1 MERVTSGIPG
11 LDVVLRGGFLR
22 GGIYMIMGRPG
33 CGKTTL
39 GNQLAFHHVE
49 EGGRALYVTLL
60 AESHARMLAHME
72 SFSWFEPAR
81 VGAAIS
87 YVSAYGELERGRL
100 DGLLEALRLA
110 IRRQEATLLIIDGVP
125 TAEAVAESDLA
136 LKKFIHE
143 LQVLVELMS
152 CTCLLLTGTNH
163 ADAHYPE
170 RTMVDGLV
178 TLATTQP
185 GMRTI
190 RELEVVKHR
199 GSPQLTGRH
208 LYEIGPRGVVVH
220 PRLEAVLGTPTSRP
234 EATRDLL
241 RLGIP
246 ALDALMG
253 GGLIRG
259 STTLLKGP
267 PGIGKTHLGLAFLA
281 EGAAQGEPGLH
292 FGFFEGPPRLLQKAD
307 RIGLG
312 LRDAVA
318 RGEVELIWNPEHE
331 QLADALAHRMLEA
344 VTRNGVRR
352 VVIDGLGAFLE
363 ALIYPA
369 RAGAFFAALTNEL
382 RARAVTT
389 LITAEARDLVGAEVE
404 VPVSGISAMVENV
417 LYLRYVERRSNTH
430 RLISVFKMSE
440 HGFDPSL
447 REFRITEDGI
457 SVAETSASA
466 EAILDG
472 VLRTSALVSGQP
484 GPAPGNGH
492 ARGKRGEKGE
502 AKGRGRTSK
511 GADRARGG
519 RRGGKG

>member
-1 MERVTSGIPG
+1 MERVTSGVQG

-22 GGIYMIMGRPG
+22 GGIYMLMGRPG

-39 GNQLAFHHVE
+39 GNQTAFHHVKQ
-49 EGGRALYVTLL
+49 GGRVLYATLL

-72 SFSWFEPAR
+72 SFSWFEPKQ
-81 VGAAIS
+81 VGSTIS

-100 DGLLEALRLA
+100 DGLLEALRTA
-110 IRRQEATLLIIDGVP
+110 IRRQQATLLIIDGVP
-125 TAEAVAESDLA
+125 TADNVADSELA

-143 LQVLVELMS
+143 LQVLVELLG

-163 ADAHYPE
+163 SDAHYPE

-208 LYEIGPRGVVVH
+208 LYEIDSRGLVVH
-220 PRLEAVLGTPTSRP
+220 PRIESVLGAPTPRP
-234 EATRDLL
+234 EATRDVLE
-241 RLGIP
+241 LGIP
-246 ALDALMG
+246 TLDALMG
-253 GGLIRG
+253 GGLFRG
-259 STTLLKGP
+259 STTLIKGP

-281 EGAAQGEPGLH
+281 EGAALGEPGLH
-292 FGFFEGPPRLLQKAD
+292 FGFYEGPPRLLQKAD

-312 LRDAVA
+312 LRGAVD
-318 RGEVELIWNPEHE
+318 GGVVEMIWNPEHE

-344 VTRNGVRR
+344 ITRRGVKRL
-352 VVIDGLGAFLE
+352 VIDGLGAFLE
-363 ALIYPA
+363 SLIYPE
-369 RAGAFFAALTNEL
+369 RAGDFFAALTNEL
-382 RARAVTT
+382 RAGGVTT

-417 LYLRYVERRSNTH
+417 LFLRYVERRSTMH

-447 REFRITEDGI
+447 RELRITESGI
-457 SVAETSASA
+457 SVAETSESA

-472 VLRTSALVSGQP
+472 ILRTSANVSGQP
-484 GPAPGNGH
+484 GPGSDERADKKKK
-492 ARGKRGEKGE
+492 KR
-502 AKGRGRTSK
+502 SK
-511 GADRARGG
+511 SKDRARGR
-519 RRGGKG
+519 RRGSKG